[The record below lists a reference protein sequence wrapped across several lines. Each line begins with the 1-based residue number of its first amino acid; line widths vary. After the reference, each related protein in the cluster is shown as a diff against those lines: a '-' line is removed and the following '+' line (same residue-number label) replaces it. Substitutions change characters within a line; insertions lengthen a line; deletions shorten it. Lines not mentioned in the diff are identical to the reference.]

1 MIKLETICWSILLFF
16 SASCTKLQPLGL
28 YNSQDEAVVKSIDDF
43 TQLEVFSDNIT
54 SDLWFTKNE
63 LCLKVEQERSN
74 VYSGNGAIH
83 IKWNKQAGGCP
94 WLGMGIGWD
103 GWTGKDI
110 SQIYK
115 KSALSFRVK
124 TLGKPMTQLPWA
136 IGMEDFAGGQVW
148 TGATSDVVVKGP
160 ISDQWTQVR
169 VPLEKFNPE
178 SPTFDMYGVK
188 QLMFQFESNGEVF
201 IDQIEII
208 ALDEI
213 N

>member
-1 MIKLETICWSILLFF
+1 MRILQLAAFLIL
-16 SASCTKLQPLGL
+16 SVACTNMQPLGL
-28 YNSQDEAVVKSIDDF
+28 YDLQDGSTIKNIDGFSQL
-43 TQLEVFSDNIT
+43 TVFSDDIT

-63 LCLKVEQERSN
+63 TCLKVEQERAD

-83 IKWNKQAGGCP
+83 IQWNKQAGGCP
-94 WLGMGIGWD
+94 WLGLGIGWD

-115 KSALSFRVK
+115 KAAISFRVK
-124 TLGKPMTQLPWA
+124 TNGKPMTQLPWA
-136 IGMEDFAGGQVW
+136 IGLEDFAGSQVW
-148 TGATSDVVVKGP
+148 TGATADVVVSGP
-160 ISDQWTQVR
+160 ISEQWTMVR
-169 VPLEKFNPE
+169 IPLEKFNPD
-178 SPTFDMYGVK
+178 SPNFDMYGVK

-201 IDQIEII
+201 MDQIEIV